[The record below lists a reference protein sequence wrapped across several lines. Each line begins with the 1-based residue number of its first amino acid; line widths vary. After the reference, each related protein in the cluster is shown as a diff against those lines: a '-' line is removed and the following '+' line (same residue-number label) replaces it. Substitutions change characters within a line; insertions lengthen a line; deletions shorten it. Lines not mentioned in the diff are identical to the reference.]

1 MPEKALTDF
10 SILTFI
16 SDLKNTGLIFSE
28 KLIYRF
34 CASLL
39 TKQFVL
45 LTGLSGS
52 GKTKLAETFSMWIC
66 RKERNKSLLVKD
78 TIIQGKQAK
87 YFVKEITKNTL
98 IIKDS
103 NNTDIAF
110 PMSLI
115 DMWIKAIKDN
125 GFTEETPSQT
135 IQEKI
140 KGGDSVNKTM
150 NSFHSPLKAIAFFFI
165 TTEKRKIDTPRQICF
180 VPVGADWTNREPLL
194 GFPNALQKGE
204 YVKPDTGVLDLLIS
218 ASENPEDPYFL
229 ILDEMNLSHVE
240 RYFADFLSAMESS
253 DGSIYLHPDTEE
265 WGASSIPARI
275 QLPRNLFIVGT
286 VNIDETTYMF
296 SPKVLDRANVIE
308 FRVSKDE
315 MSSYFESAKKVDIT
329 SISGAGSSCAQGFL
343 QKALEHIE
351 GDNAAVQQAIMPF
364 FDIMQDAGAEFGFRT
379 ASEMTSFIHKCTDI
393 SKGAMTKNEIID
405 AAVMQKILPKLHGSR
420 NKIDKI
426 IEKLAELCFEQ
437 KPEGNIFDAPKERA
451 KYPVTFEKLGRMRK
465 RLHSDGFTSYA
476 EA

>member
-1 MPEKALTDF
+1 LGKFPADNKLFSVGLSLIENEKEFLSKTTRELFDKLAKVRKKVVTNELNLEF
-10 SILTFI
+10 STASFI
-16 SDLKNTGLIFSE
+16 SDMKKTGLVLSE
-28 KLIYRF
+28 KLIHRF

-52 GKTKLAETFSMWIC
+52 GKTKIAEAFSNWI
-66 RKERNKSLLVKD
+66 
-78 TIIQGKQAK
+78 
-87 YFVKEITKNTL
+87 
-98 IIKDS
+98 S
-103 NNTDIAF
+103 NAD
-110 PMSLI
+110 
-115 DMWIKAIKDN
+115 
-125 GFTEETPSQT
+125 Q
-135 IQEKI
+135 
-140 KGGDSVNKTM
+140 
-150 NSFHSPLKAIAFFFI
+150 
-165 TTEKRKIDTPRQICF
+165 QICF

-329 SISGAGSSCAQGFL
+329 SISGAGSSCAQSFL

-393 SKGAMTKNEIID
+393 SKDAMTNNEIID